1 MTTSSDVE
9 AGFAKLQGEDFEYY
23 MQTYSII
30 LGRNSKKSTVD
41 VDLSSL
47 GGGMNISRHHA
58 RIFYDFTR
66 RRFAL
71 EVLGKN
77 GCLVEGV
84 LHLPGN
90 PPVKLDSQDLLQIG
104 DKEFY
109 FLLPVRS
116 ILGGPIGPRH
126 HPASFGVSGPA
137 AAGQH
142 YGYALPGAA
151 AGAVGKK
158 GRGREFYEEEYEDED
173 DIGGGGG
180 GGSGSGKK
188 RREGFDGGYGGY
200 SGGPGSGSGA
210 KSGSMTLEKKGDG
223 RSRAD
228 RDSDNQQLLHL
239 EEKDVVSS
247 VATVLSDLCGPGEW
261 MPMEKLHAK
270 LMEQY
275 SGIWH
280 HTRVRRYLTSEDWPG
295 PESKGKPWYGLLM
308 LLRKYPEHFVINTRS
323 KGRVTLE
330 FVSLVS
336 LLS

>member
-1 MTTSSDVE
+1 MATSSDVE

-116 ILGGPIGPRH
+116 ILGGPVGPRH
-126 HPASFGVSGPA
+126 YPASVGVSGS
-137 AAGQH
+137 AGTAH
-142 YGYALPGAA
+142 YGYGLPGAS
-151 AGAVGKK
+151 GGSVGKK
-158 GRGREFYEEEYEDED
+158 SRGREFYEEEYEDED

-180 GGSGSGKK
+180 GGGGGGSGSGKK
-188 RREGFDGGYGGY
+188 RRDGYEGYGY
-200 SGGPGSGSGA
+200 S
-210 KSGSMTLEKKGDG
+210 EKKGDG
-223 RSRAD
+223 RSRVD

-270 LMEQY
+270 LVEQY
-275 SGIWH
+275 SAVWH